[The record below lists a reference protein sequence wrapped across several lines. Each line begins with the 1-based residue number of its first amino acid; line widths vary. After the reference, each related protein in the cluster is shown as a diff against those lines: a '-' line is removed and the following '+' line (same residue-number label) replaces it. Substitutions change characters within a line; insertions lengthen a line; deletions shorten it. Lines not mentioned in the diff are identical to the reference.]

1 MPRQRNGTAVAVT
14 LTADDAVSLRDRL
27 DLTMAGDRDS
37 LGGIFVLYGDMVF
50 AVARRYTTCAA
61 DAEDV
66 TQDLFVRLPLA
77 LRGFTGATA
86 AFPAWLRRVA
96 VRQSLV
102 LLRSGRRRREV
113 SIDGVASLVVRAD
126 HVLDRLTIQQALT
139 LLSEEHR
146 TVFLLRELE
155 GFDHREIA
163 EALGISVA
171 NSEVRLHRARRQ
183 LRDLLRGST

>member
-1 MPRQRNGTAVAVT
+1 MPRPRNGTAAAVT
-14 LTADDAVSLRDRL
+14 LTADVVVSLRDRL
-27 DLTMAGDRDS
+27 DLTIAGDRDS
-37 LGGIFVLYGDMVF
+37 LGGLFVLYGDMVF
-50 AVARRYTTCAA
+50 AVARRYTRCSA

-66 TQDLFVRLPLA
+66 TQDLFVRLPMA

-86 AFPAWLRRVA
+86 TFPAWLRRVA
-96 VRQSLV
+96 VRQALV

-113 SIDGVASLVVRAD
+113 SIDGVASLVARAD
-126 HVLDRLTIQQALT
+126 HVLDRLTIQKAVT

>member
-1 MPRQRNGTAVAVT
+1 MT
-14 LTADDAVSLRDRL
+14 LTHEVEVSFRERL
-27 DLTMAGDRDS
+27 DLTIAGDRDS
-37 LGGIFVLYGDMVF
+37 LGGLFVLYGDMVF
-50 AVARRYTTCAA
+50 GVACRYTGCSA

-66 TQDLFVRLPLA
+66 TQDLFVRLPKA
-77 LRGFTGATA
+77 LRAFTGAPD

-96 VRQSLV
+96 VRQSLM

-113 SIDGVASLVVRAD
+113 SIDGVASLVARVD
-126 HVLDRLTIQQALT
+126 HTLDRLTIQQALT

>member
-1 MPRQRNGTAVAVT
+1 MPRQRNATAAAVT
-14 LTADDAVSLRDRL
+14 LAADDVVSLRERL
-27 DLTMAGDRDS
+27 DLAMAGDRAS
-37 LGGIFVLYGDMVF
+37 LGALFVLYGDMVYG
-50 AVARRYTTCAA
+50 VAHRYTTSSA

-66 TQDLFVRLPLA
+66 TQDLFVRLPTA

-86 AFPAWLRRVA
+86 GFPAWLRRVA
-96 VRQSLV
+96 VRQALV

-113 SIDGVASLVVRAD
+113 SIDGVASLVARAD
-126 HVLDRLTIQQALT
+126 HALDRLTIQSALT
-139 LLSEEHR
+139 RLSDEHR

-163 EALGISVA
+163 EMLGISVA